1 MYQISFFSTCNFFS
15 WWVFISWLV
24 VKNIKCSP
32 SNLKPAQILLQGC
45 DCQCHKGQQPKCPQ
59 RGLGRI
65 SERSY
70 LALGTQASQGMASSD
85 KQAIPF
91 VCTLHTKSLWAKFEL
106 QQQGW
111 NALMCSVLE
120 GALGQRQSFF
130 FLCYTYLLKILKI
143 VKIISLLRKK
153 SRNAGNIFVVKTA
166 IYSYTPWQKQGNA
179 ASGIS
184 LREVMSLK
192 SHFLEHVFYTSC
204 LTTSHTHF
212 PVVIATLVN
221 KLKHWQHKR
230 ILSSLYRQLLAYLPW
245 PNCFTWFI
253 SKSETCSANT
263 SAFHLNKKYLF
274 PP

>member
-1 MYQISFFSTCNFFS
+1 MQIITGISKQEWIKMYQISFFSTCNIFS

-45 DCQCHKGQQPKCPQ
+45 DSQCHKGQQCPQ

-65 SERSY
+65 SELSY

-120 GALGQRQSFF
+120 GALGQRQSLFF
-130 FLCYTYLLKILKI
+130 FVLDWPLKNIENFT
-143 VKIISLLRKK
+143 ISENHKPSQKEIKK
-153 SRNAGNIFVVKTA
+153 C
-166 IYSYTPWQKQGNA
+166 
-179 ASGIS
+179 
-184 LREVMSLK
+184 REY
-192 SHFLEHVFYTSC
+192 FC
-204 LTTSHTHF
+204 
-212 PVVIATLVN
+212 
-221 KLKHWQHKR
+221 
-230 ILSSLYRQLLAYLPW
+230 
-245 PNCFTWFI
+245 C
-253 SKSETCSANT
+253 
-263 SAFHLNKKYLF
+263 
-274 PP
+274 